1 VKVALRLGVVL
12 LSAAVLQR
20 GLFAQL
26 RIADASAD
34 VFLLLAIAGGM
45 VNGPDRG
52 AVFGFFSGLAL
63 DLLVPTPLGL
73 SALTYCLIGYLAGRL
88 QGSVRRSN
96 RLFPPLLAASLGAGG
111 VLLYAVLAA
120 VLGQSSAVS
129 TQLMSI
135 MVVVAVANALLS
147 PLALR
152 VARWTWPDEQAL
164 RPVLR

>member
-1 VKVALRLGVVL
+1 VKVALRLGVVF

-20 GLFAQL
+20 GVFSQL
-26 RIADASAD
+26 RIADASFD

-45 VNGPDRG
+45 VSGPDRG

-73 SALTYCLIGYLAGRL
+73 SALSYCLIGYLAGRL

-96 RLFPPLLAASLGAGG
+96 RLFPLLLAAGLGAGG

-120 VLGQSSAVS
+120 VLGQSNVIS
-129 TQLMSI
+129 TQLVAVMA
-135 MVVVAVANALLS
+135 VVAVANAALS

-152 VARWTWPDEQAL
+152 IARWTWPDERAL